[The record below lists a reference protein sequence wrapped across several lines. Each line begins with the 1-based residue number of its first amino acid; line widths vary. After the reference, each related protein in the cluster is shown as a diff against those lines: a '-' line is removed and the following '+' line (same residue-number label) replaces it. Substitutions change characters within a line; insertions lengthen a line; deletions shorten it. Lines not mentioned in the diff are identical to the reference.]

1 MPGIITTI
9 HTVLQ
14 DTLYYLPAEAYALGW
29 QPEGLAQ
36 KLHAHVSAQQAQ
48 QAPASQQAQQALA
61 PQQAQQVC
69 TPGAHTC
76 TSAGSYIPAG
86 TAGHIQQ
93 HVC

>member
-1 MPGIITTI
+1 MPGITTTI

-69 TPGAHTC
+69 TPAAHTC
-76 TSAGSYIPAG
+76 TSGSYIPAG